1 MNRRGSVRTRDAI
14 IESLSMRVTELVQ
27 RLRGMFLEDPGTRL
41 SVAQAARLAGVEPSV
56 RRHILETLADSHFL
70 KSGRDGTFTLR

>member
-1 MNRRGSVRTRDAI
+1 
-14 IESLSMRVTELVQ
+14 MRVTELVQ